1 MLHQTFQTFVQNPRD
16 LAGLIAYALYKADKV
31 EFMRMHPDADVHGF
45 VLSMNLPSQV
55 DTYRTRAEIMLEDMA
70 EESRSGAL
78 EEAEADHLR
87 RLRRL
92 ETTLGFWS
100 GVWSSVLAN
109 LIAAGISI
117 LLVVLVLGSKLNF
130 WTGLLK
136 YLSE

>member
-70 EESRSGAL
+70 EESLSGAL